1 MFRNFLDV
9 IKDKEFKIVLGT
21 DFVDVINYIDIVNFD
36 FDDVTIKF
44 SDRLLKI
51 KGNNLVID
59 KLLNDEVLIKGE
71 IKKIEIV

>member
-9 IKDKEFKIVLGT
+9 IKDKKFKIVLGT

-71 IKKIEIV
+71 IKKIEII